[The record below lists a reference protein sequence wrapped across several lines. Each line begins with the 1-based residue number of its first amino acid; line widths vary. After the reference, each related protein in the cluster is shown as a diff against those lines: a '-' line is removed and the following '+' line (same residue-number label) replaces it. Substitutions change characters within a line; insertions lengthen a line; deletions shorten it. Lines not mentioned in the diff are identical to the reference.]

1 MKRICVFMGSSP
13 GARPVY
19 AEAARDLGRLLVE
32 RGLEL
37 VYGGSKTGLMGEAA
51 DTVLAA
57 GGSVHGVMPRALV
70 NAGIA
75 HEGLTATHVTENM
88 HERKAL
94 MSDLSDGF
102 IALPGGIGTLEELF
116 EIFTWSQLGFHGKPL
131 ALLNVDGYYDG
142 LTTFLSHAVEERFLK
157 QAHKDALILEKDA
170 RTILDAFAVY
180 KPQVEAKWI
189 DRKQA

>member
-19 AEAARDLGRLLVE
+19 AEAARNLGQLLVE

-51 DTVLAA
+51 DAVLAA
-57 GGSVHGVMPRALV
+57 GGSVHGVMPQALV
-70 NAGIA
+70 DAGIA
-75 HEGLTATHVTENM
+75 HQGLTETHVTENM

-94 MSDLSDGF
+94 MSDLADGF

-142 LTTFLSHAVEERFLK
+142 LVTFLSHAVEERFLK
-157 QAHKDALILEKDA
+157 QAHKNALILEKDA
-170 RTILDAFAVY
+170 TAILDAFAVY